1 MGDRTAPVRGR
12 WLVMA
17 LVLAGWGGPLASA
30 AADTTDPVDRWQQ
43 LVRANVARFVCGAA
57 PRDAR
62 RQVYFAH
69 ALVDARTLAIAAL
82 AEHANAPTSD
92 PGVLADLDRR
102 RAEQDK
108 AARDAVAQR
117 GCRDPQIIDLIGVAD
132 RASS

>member
-17 LVLAGWGGPLASA
+17 LVLAGWGGAMSGA
-30 AADTTDPVDRWQQ
+30 AADTADPVDRWQQ
-43 LVRANVARFVCGAA
+43 LVRGNVARFVCDAA

-62 RQVYFAH
+62 RQVNFAY
-69 ALVDARTLAIAAL
+69 ALSDARLLAIAAL
-82 AEHANAPTSD
+82 ARRANAPASD

-132 RASS
+132 RASN